1 MKLLA
6 SDLDGT
12 LLNAASQLSDRTEA
26 VLRQASAAGIE
37 IVAATGRSYRTAIPL
52 FEGIN
57 GHGGSDIVRWFLC
70 SNGATVYDA
79 AAGDVVSHALIDGSA
94 ARRILSTSDVLD
106 GLGFAWETASGRF
119 RDEPM
124 TKMMNER
131 FGTDLVID
139 YTDAPPMSEM
149 ADELIKVLIFH
160 RDLDHDELLA
170 ELASTLG
177 DGMSVSSSG
186 FAFIEITA
194 AGAEKGAALAALC
207 DQLGIDRAD
216 TVAFGDQRNDLGMI
230 SWAGRGYAMDN
241 AHPEVLALTEL
252 RAPHHNEDGVAVVVE
267 QLLATASPEIP

>member
-12 LLNAASQLSDRTEA
+12 LLDADSKISSRTEQM
-26 VLRQASAAGIE
+26 LRQAAASGVE
-37 IVAATGRSYRTAIPL
+37 IVAATGRSYRTAVPL
-52 FEGIN
+52 FEGL
-57 GHGGSDIVRWFLC
+57 DMVRWLLC
-70 SNGATVYDA
+70 SNGATIYDA
-79 AAGDVVSHALIDGSA
+79 QQGEVVSHAVIESEA
-94 ARRILSTSDVLD
+94 AQRILSTTNVLD
-106 GLGFAWETASGRF
+106 DLGFAWETPSGRF

-139 YTDAPPMSEM
+139 YTNAPPITEM

-160 RDLDHDELLA
+160 RELDHDELLDR
-170 ELASTLG
+170 LAATLG

-194 AGAEKGAALAALC
+194 DGAEKGSALARLC
-207 DQLGIDRAD
+207 NDLGVAQAD

-230 SWAGRGYAMDN
+230 DWAGRGYAMAN
-241 AHPEVLALTEL
+241 AHPELLALTDL
-252 RAPHHNEDGVAVVVE
+252 RAPHHAEDGVAQVVE
-267 QLLATASPEIP
+267 QLLADRTPELD